1 MADSKKKNDKN
12 LSYDELV
19 TKRDELKK
27 KYMDLRFKS
36 ILSHVE
42 NPMQKRTMRREIARL
57 ETLIRQ
63 KDIEKINAAAETA
76 KN

>member
-19 TKRDELKK
+19 IKRDELKK

-63 KDIEKINAAAETA
+63 KDIEKINAACETA